1 MKNHFEISGSNLVNL
16 SALSQPLPP
25 QVVLPT
31 TPLAAPQ
38 VQSLK
43 STAPPPQLIQ
53 LRPTGVTSGAG
64 VGQTM
69 QIRPLRAAGGQP
81 GPRPQFFKI
90 VGGKPVQISAAN
102 LQRLPASALTSIGQP
117 QAGSRIMYMRAPAP
131 STASVTSVASNT
143 VTTSAVSTSAVAAA
157 TSTGNKII
165 LLSNKGQ
172 GMPVTKPGAGP
183 PSIVRVVSPNSV
195 TSGIGG
201 KITLSPGSPTKL
213 TALRPA
219 GKCQAKLN
227 FKAAIS

>member
-1 MKNHFEISGSNLVNL
+1 MHQLRSVRFHVGGLGGGLQSSSLSNFDLKNHFEISGSNLVNL

-90 VGGKPVQISAAN
+90 VG
-102 LQRLPASALTSIGQP
+102 R
-117 QAGSRIMYMRAPAP
+117 GS
-131 STASVTSVASNT
+131 
-143 VTTSAVSTSAVAAA
+143 
-157 TSTGNKII
+157 
-165 LLSNKGQ
+165 
-172 GMPVTKPGAGP
+172 
-183 PSIVRVVSPNSV
+183 
-195 TSGIGG
+195 
-201 KITLSPGSPTKL
+201 
-213 TALRPA
+213 
-219 GKCQAKLN
+219 
-227 FKAAIS
+227 